1 MRLSTLDA
9 LLRRLAPTHVTAAKV
24 DVEGFECELFRGGQE
39 LFRLRPRI
47 LLTEWKERKV
57 AECAL
62 DEAKRHG
69 YRWGR
74 PWGLDRNVLLW
85 T

>member
-1 MRLSTLDA
+1 MGERWLPGRPGGGGGGGGGA
-9 LLRRLAPTHVTAAKV
+9 ALAPPTPARDLSAAYGKGASKYPETV
-24 DVEGFECELFRGGQE
+24 
-39 LFRLRPRI
+39 
-47 LLTEWKERKV
+47 LTEWKERKV